1 MYYIFVVRKYKRSIL
16 DKYDVKVTSTKTDKV
31 NTIKIGN
38 RHKELREYEETDNL
52 GLDADGSSVYSGRT
66 NYNND
71 NDRIS
76 HNPDGEDD
84 SHNTKDY
91 LVIRL

>member
-1 MYYIFVVRKYKRSIL
+1 VINMKS
-16 DKYDVKVTSTKTDKV
+16 KVNSTEIDKV
-31 NTIKIGN
+31 NTIKVEN
-38 RHKELREYEETDNL
+38 KRQDLKEYEETDNL
-52 GLDADGSSVYSGRT
+52 GLDADGSSVNSGRT

-84 SHNTKDY
+84 NHNTREAPGYSPLMDK
-91 LVIRL
+91 

>member
-1 MYYIFVVRKYKRSIL
+1 MKSKVNSI
-16 DKYDVKVTSTKTDKV
+16 KTDRE
-31 NTIKIGN
+31 NTIKTGN
-38 RHKELREYEETDNL
+38 RPQNLREYEETDNL
-52 GLDADGSSVYSGRT
+52 GLDADGSSVNSGRT

-84 SHNTKDY
+84 NHNTKELPGYSPLMDK
-91 LVIRL
+91 